1 MENITSYLATVN
13 KVFLIDME
21 LNPYET
27 GEEADYVS
35 VYNKNKDFSDK
46 DARLYGAIT
55 YIYPEMTTEYYAY
68 PFDKNNFTMPIKGE
82 TVLIL
87 EIDKSNIFW
96 LPYSIT
102 PYVNYRRDYV
112 TYTELVCPPESLVSL
127 RDLPPSFVDSG
138 LLLSVG
144 FNSVYVT

>member
-1 MENITSYLATVN
+1 MSEIQSYLATVD

-21 LNPYET
+21 LNPLEK
-27 GEEADYVS
+27 GDNADYIPI
-35 VYNKNKDFSDK
+35 YNKNEDFSDK

-55 YIYPEMTTEYYAY
+55 YIYPDMTTEFYAY

-96 LPYSIT
+96 LPYSVT
-102 PYVNYRRDYV
+102 PYSSYRRDYV
-112 TYTELVCPPESLVSL
+112 TYS
-127 RDLPPSFVDSG
+127 DLTPTDGLKPDSAK
-138 LLLSVG
+138 
-144 FNSVYVT
+144 YWW